1 MGPHPQILEALVAFF
16 RSRTYP
22 WLPVPSTPEAP
33 VPSPQEAL
41 VLSTAEDPA
50 FSTAEFLS
58 PPDPSTQEERRSA
71 LCIR

>member
-1 MGPHPQILEALVAFF
+1 MRPHPLILEALVAFF

-33 VPSPQEAL
+33 DPSTPEA
-41 VLSTAEDPA
+41 
-50 FSTAEFLS
+50 
-58 PPDPSTQEERRSA
+58 PDPSTPEVLSPLDPSTQAERRSA